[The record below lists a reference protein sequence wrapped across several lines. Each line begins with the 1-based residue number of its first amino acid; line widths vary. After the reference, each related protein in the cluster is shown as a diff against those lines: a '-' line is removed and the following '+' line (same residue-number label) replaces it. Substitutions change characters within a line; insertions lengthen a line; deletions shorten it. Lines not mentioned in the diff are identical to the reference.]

1 MARVSRVFGHLSIE
15 AVTQKLL
22 EASSAWQRRRWL
34 IIHTALVAPRSAEA
48 IAQQTGTSVWTVH
61 QVVSRYNRNGAA
73 VIATV
78 GKGGR
83 RHSYLSWQAEQ
94 ELLAPFFQQAATGK
108 IPTAAVIQPAFEQQ
122 VGEAVDPSTI
132 YRLLQ
137 RHQWRKLVP
146 RPHHPQ
152 AEPTEP
158 EAFKKTF
165 HSS

>member
-1 MARVSRVFGHLSIE
+1 MARVSRVLGHLSIE

-22 EASSAWQRRRWL
+22 GATPAWQRRRWL
-34 IIHTALVAPRSAEA
+34 IIHTALGAPRSAEA

-61 QVVSRYNRNGAA
+61 QVISRYNRNGATA
-73 VIATV
+73 IETV

-94 ELLAPFFQQAATGK
+94 EFLAPFFQQAATGK
-108 IPTAAVIQPAFEQQ
+108 IPTAAVIQQAFEQR
-122 VGEAVDPSTI
+122 VGQAVDASSI

-152 AEPTEP
+152 ADPAEQ